1 MQISGEIALLMFGI
15 FGAMMIGIAPFFR
28 DQKTRA
34 MAFILALSIL
44 TLHTFLTSLWI
55 YFFTSGI
62 GLIGWIRD
70 LIIIGQNEKRNIN

>member
-1 MQISGEIALLMFGI
+1 MDSAILIFGI
-15 FGAMMIGIAPFFR
+15 FGAMMIAIAPFFTN
-28 DQKTRA
+28 QKTRA

-44 TLHTFLTSLWI
+44 TIHTFITSLWI

-70 LIIIGQNEKRNIN
+70 YRNIGNNEKRNFN

>member
-1 MQISGEIALLMFGI
+1 MESALLIFGI
-15 FGAMMIGIAPFFR
+15 LGAMMIGVAPFFN

-34 MAFILALSIL
+34 LSFIFALSIL
-44 TLHTFLTSLWI
+44 TIHTFLTSLWI

-70 LIIIGQNEKRNIN
+70 YINIGKNEKRNIN

>member
-1 MQISGEIALLMFGI
+1 MESALLIFGI
-15 FGAMMIGIAPFFR
+15 LGAMMIGVAPFFN

-34 MAFILALSIL
+34 MAFIFALSIL
-44 TLHTFLTSLWI
+44 TIHTFLTSLWI

-70 LIIIGQNEKRNIN
+70 YINIGKNEKRNIN

>member
-1 MQISGEIALLMFGI
+1 MENALLIFGI
-15 FGAMMIGIAPFFR
+15 FGAIMIGIAPFFN

-44 TLHTFLTSLWI
+44 TIHTFLTSLWI

-62 GLIGWIRD
+62 GLIGWIKD
-70 LIIIGQNEKRNIN
+70 YLKIQQNEKRNIN